1 MLRVIDIRDILLEK
15 KHGILLI
22 YENSYKTFMCLIL
35 LHIRLDEIDGFIKI
49 YDGNRYL
56 VLFSNSVIEQNI

>member
-22 YENSYKTFMCLIL
+22 YENSYKTFMRLIL

-56 VLFSNSVIEQNI
+56 VSFSNSEIEQNI